1 VAQTTDP
8 GSRLDLGWLASSAS
22 RILDNDDEL
31 RRKMLNL
38 IRMSNPER
46 ALKSLAPPSAARSTR
61 FSLNNYPAQSITKA
75 TKGYAK

>member
-1 VAQTTDP
+1 MRRWQIGGETPPRTFYT
-8 GSRLDLGWLASSAS
+8 
-22 RILDNDDEL
+22 DDEL
-31 RRKMLNL
+31 RREMLNL

-46 ALKSLAPPSAARSTR
+46 AIKALAPPSAARSTR